1 MLKIESVPSALE
13 TVALPT
19 TKIVT
24 DRHQY
29 RGKTDD
35 DHVERICAGIYANP
49 DLLDSFPL
57 IAIRVDDQLELAD
70 GHHRFTAAV
79 RRNLPSVPVIVYTPT
94 LSDDDDTARHEIN
107 ALALRLAGHYN
118 AHSDKPMHYTRA
130 EKRELALAALRNPKL
145 RHLGDSALAQHL
157 GGIVDN
163 SFLGKLRKQRP
174 ELQSDVRTGR
184 DGRTTDISNIG
195 KKPAPAKPTLDIQT
209 APPTVA
215 ATLDIQTAA
224 PAPAA
229 TLDIQTADA
238 NLTWGHWDH
247 DADRFETTRE
257 INEFMEY
264 VTATFPTAIDTVPA
278 GAPIVEYLRECVNI
292 AIDRATAGM
301 VPAPAPKPDGPTKSF
316 TAVMKT
322 IGGHDGT
329 PASLNQLLKRN
340 LAARRKTMSETEW
353 AAVAAAAQAKNLT
366 VA

>member
-57 IAIRVDDQLELAD
+57 IAIRDGNRLELAD
-70 GHHRFTAAV
+70 GHHRYTAALL
-79 RRNLPSVPVIVYTPT
+79 RKLPSVPVIVYTPT

-209 APPTVA
+209 APPAVA

-224 PAPAA
+224 PAPVT
-229 TLDIQTADA
+229 TLDIQTAGDA
-238 NLTWGHWDH
+238 ERAELMD
-247 DADRFETTRE
+247 
-257 INEFMEY
+257 Y
-264 VTATFPTAIDTVPA
+264 VARLYPTAIDTVPA

-301 VPAPAPKPDGPTKSF
+301 VPAPAPKPAKTKPAKPARAKKSSYGS
-316 TAVMKT
+316 VMGN
-322 IGGHDGT
+322 IDAHDGT
-329 PASLNQLLKRN
+329 PASLNQLLGGN
-340 LAARRKTMSETEW
+340 MAARRKTMSETEW
-353 AAVAAAAQAKNLT
+353 AAVVVAAHEKNLT
-366 VA
+366 TA